1 MEKEVRPG
9 LRDKIGSK
17 AKQVGL
23 AVGGTIAAVAIS
35 CAPGAGRTENPA
47 PSSPTVPTASGETM
61 RPPAPTAESSS
72 ITITPAPEPPKPT
85 PEARQEVPCQI
96 LPPEVCA
103 KAELIELKYLGQT
116 FKLLGFRPEYLPEGT
131 PLYSHKDG
139 RFNKGVTPGELFVG
153 SFGAIM
159 GKPGEGGFSVYGDIK
174 FSNNSGDIKRG
185 DIIGTI
191 QNTGVTNFGEYNLI
205 IMATRANAEG
215 TRPETDTETLT
226 RLFPGFSEM
235 EPVKRID
242 KGNAPLKPSIGSPI
256 YSDTPLS
263 DKDK

>member
-1 MEKEVRPG
+1 MRKNSLILLVG
-9 LRDKIGSK
+9 FILILSVVFFFFFNQKK
-17 AKQVGL
+17 TQVP
-23 AVGGTIAAVAIS
+23 VIKKDNKSVQVQS
-35 CAPGAGRTENPA
+35 RSAPG
-47 PSSPTVPTASGETM
+47 SC
-61 RPPAPTAESSS
+61 
-72 ITITPAPEPPKPT
+72 K
-85 PEARQEVPCQI
+85 I
-96 LPPEVCA
+96 LPEEYCGGGKVIQ
-103 KAELIELKYLGQT
+103 KEINGQL
-116 FKLLGFRPEYLPEGT
+116 FKIVGFKLPEGT